1 MSMHGSIAL
10 KEKEVL
16 RAVDTSGL
24 THTKEVAARVD
35 RFSYEVVRRTLNDL
49 LDGGYVAKSDDSLV
63 RGNLWETTLKGKRVL
78 E

>member
-1 MSMHGSIAL
+1 MSL
-10 KEKEVL
+10 KEKEIL
-16 RAVDTSGL
+16 QAVDTSGL
-24 THTKEVAARVD
+24 THTKEVAARAD

-63 RGNLWETTLKGKRVL
+63 RGILWETTLKSKKVL